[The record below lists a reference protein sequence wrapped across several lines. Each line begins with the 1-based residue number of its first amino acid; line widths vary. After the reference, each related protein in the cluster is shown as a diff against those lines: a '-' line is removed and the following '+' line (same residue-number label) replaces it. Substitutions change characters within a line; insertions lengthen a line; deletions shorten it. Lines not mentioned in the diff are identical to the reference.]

1 MSQTV
6 TQQIK
11 TEQQQNTLK
20 IMRYNRF
27 LLIRYVCAF
36 LFFINL
42 YASLFYIVSQS
53 YLFSIPLV
61 LILAQLPAVWEQ
73 IKLYSTPTSHIIF
86 TKVFFILQVA
96 MLIGVCLTCMTP
108 LFSLAFPFLTVTLSS
123 RLIIAIS
130 SLCLVGIC
138 LAMLVKLKKISLSKD
153 RQYKRIQQY
162 EHSLQY

>member
-6 TQQIK
+6 TRQIK
-11 TEQQQNTLK
+11 TEQQHNTLK

-42 YASLFYIVSQS
+42 YASLFYIVSKS
-53 YLFSIPLV
+53 SLFFIPLM

-73 IKLYSTPTSHIIF
+73 IKLYSTPTSHVNA
-86 TKVFFILQVA
+86 TRVFFILQLT

-108 LFSLAFPFLTVTLSS
+108 LFSFAFPFLTTALSS

-130 SLCLVGIC
+130 SLCLLGIC
-138 LAMLVKLKKISLSKD
+138 LAMLIKLKKISLSED
-153 RQYKRIQQY
+153 RQSKRIQQY
-162 EHSLQY
+162 EQSLQY